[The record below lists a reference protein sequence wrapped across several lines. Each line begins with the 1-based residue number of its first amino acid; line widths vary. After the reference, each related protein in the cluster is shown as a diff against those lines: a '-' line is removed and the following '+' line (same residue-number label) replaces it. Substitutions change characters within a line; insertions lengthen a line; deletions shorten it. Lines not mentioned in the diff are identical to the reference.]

1 MIVPD
6 TNIIAYALIEGPRTA
21 LARRAL
27 TLDPDWRL
35 PALWAHEFL
44 NILATYVR
52 LGGAPRSQALRLW
65 RRATALLN
73 GCVTAVDMELAL
85 ELAAEHAIS
94 AYNAQFVALAMRTG
108 AVLITEDRRLRRTF
122 PSLTASLESFCKG
135 NPSS

>member
-6 TNIIAYALIEGPRTA
+6 TYIIAYALIEGPRTA

-44 NILATYVR
+44 NILATYVQ

-94 AYNAQFVALAMRTG
+94 AYDAQFVALAMRTG
-108 AVLITEDRRLRRTF
+108 GRADHRGPPPAPDLPLSDGF
-122 PSLTASLESFCKG
+122 PGEFLQG
-135 NPSS
+135 